1 MGSRKFLIV
10 SISVLTALALV
21 VLGASA
27 VEPNVKAVNDS
38 GASKIA
44 PISAPDIQR
53 KLFDPIYVF
62 SSDVIS
68 TSWANLVSILAQAFP
83 DGVTCTSIFACRDG
97 YYNSYFEDSDG
108 VLVTFNSTNSEIYWG
123 SEIIKPPRVDFNM
136 FQIRLTAS
144 SSVFP
149 SVLTAPNN
157 PVFVR
162 SVVTPVIGF
171 LSGFVSSLFS
181 VGGQVITFVTSNWV
195 VALPLVAFVLVICIS
210 VIRRIVKGV

>member
-1 MGSRKFLIV
+1 MGSRKFLTV

-38 GASKIA
+38 GASKTA

-68 TSWANLVSILAQAFP
+68 PSWVNLVSILAQAFP
-83 DGVTCTSIFACRDG
+83 DGVTCTSVYVNREG
-97 YYNSYFEDSDG
+97 YYSAFYEDSDG
-108 VLVTFNSTNSEIYWG
+108 VLVTFDSSDYAIYWG
-123 SEIIKPPRVDFNM
+123 SDKIKPPRTDFNTY
-136 FQIRLTAS
+136 QIRLTAS

-195 VALPLVAFVLVICIS
+195 VALPLIAFVLVICIS
-210 VIRRIVKGV
+210 VIRRLIKGV